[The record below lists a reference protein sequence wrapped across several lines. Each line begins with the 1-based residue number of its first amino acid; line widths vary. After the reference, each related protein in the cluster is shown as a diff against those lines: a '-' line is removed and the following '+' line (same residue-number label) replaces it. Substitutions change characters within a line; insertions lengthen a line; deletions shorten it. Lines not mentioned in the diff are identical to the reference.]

1 MGSIPKVKSLS
12 DLRALI
18 NNYQGALSEGNK
30 SIINE
35 IIREMERSG
44 GVTRSNRESIK
55 KLMNRLAEK
64 NGVKV
69 PRKR

>member
-18 NNYQGALSEGNK
+18 NNYQGALSEGTK